1 MKKLSL
7 DLDTLS
13 VETFETA
20 PDDLDA
26 RGTVHGHGPTWPY
39 NGCTGNQ
46 PCNPASS
53 PDYTEDYTCDDYSC
67 WNTCQQSCGGTCYAT
82 CTCPSQVNTCWETCQ
97 VTVPC

>member
-7 DLDTLS
+7 NLDALS

-20 PDDLDA
+20 DVDLG
-26 RGTVHGHGPTWPY
+26 RGTVHGHGPTWHY
-39 NGCTGNQ
+39 NGCTAAQ
-46 PCNPASS
+46 PCNPTSS

-67 WNTCQQSCGGTCYAT
+67 WNSCQQSCNGTCYDSCNCDT
-82 CTCPSQVNTCWETCQ
+82 MWNTCAETCQ